1 MRSVVAVVPTLARD
15 IRRLEASLSSV
26 REHTRHPGLT
36 VVVVNNSGE
45 PLAQPLPHAD
55 RVVTPGLN
63 LGYVGSLEYVRRA
76 FPADFLWSV
85 QDDMTLSN
93 DVLAHLLAAVQA
105 DPLLAAASPIL
116 VRDGV
121 VPRHTRAGIF
131 ADDTRTRWTNYPF
144 EDTAPE
150 DIDTD
155 LDWCFVSGSGALYRS
170 TALEDIGGF
179 DLDLYP
185 LTNVDVD
192 VSLRLVRG
200 RHRLALVPTARITH
214 EVRGSTT
221 KMLAHVLYRRHTPLV
236 HAKLERD
243 FADLPPL
250 PVPEPPVPEDIR
262 DAIARRASH
271 LFIEVAREADSR
283 IIALNAQIADL
294 RSQRLELTRENKAL
308 RKQETALRRD
318 LECLRGSTA
327 SRLSAPMR
335 GLVGLVRKGLRGK

>member
-1 MRSVVAVVPTLARD
+1 MAVVPTLARD

-55 RVVTPGLN
+55 RVVTPGFN

-93 DVLAHLLAAVQA
+93 DVLAHLLDTLRGDPRLAV
-105 DPLLAAASPIL
+105 ASPVL

-200 RHRLALVPTARITH
+200 RHRLALVPTARIEH

-250 PVPEPPVPEDIR
+250 PAPEPPVPGDIR
-262 DAIARRASH
+262 DAVARRASH
-271 LFIEVAREADSR
+271 LFIEVAAEADAR
-283 IIALNAQIADL
+283 LRDL
-294 RSQRLELTRENKAL
+294 RGQVSAL
-308 RKQETALRRD
+308 RHRNEELRRQSESLRRD
-318 LECLRGSTA
+318 VAYMTGSRSWRLTAPLR
-327 SRLSAPMR
+327 R
-335 GLVGLVRKGLRGK
+335 VVRMLRKTWREA